1 MEYIWQRD
9 KIQQIIMQWKDV
21 KDYFNN
27 LHPAKQLFVINYKL
41 RNNTNDEDNSLT
53 KIPLKDLEDV

>member
-1 MEYIWQRD
+1 
-9 KIQQIIMQWKDV
+9 MQWKDV